1 MADIAERLTDI
12 ERHLADIEKQLDDLN
27 SVVIQQGNKID
38 RLEKDY
44 RSLRDSMDASLVK
57 PLSEE
62 TPPPHY

>member
-1 MADIAERLTDI
+1 MADTDRLTEI
-12 ERHLADIEKQLDDLN
+12 ERHVADLEKQVDDLN
-27 SVVIQQGNKID
+27 TVVIQQGKKID

-44 RSLRDSMDASLVK
+44 RDLRDSVDASLVK

>member
-1 MADIAERLTDI
+1 MTDDRLTDI
-12 ERHLADIEKQLDDLN
+12 ERHVADLEKQLDDLN
-27 SVVIQQGNKID
+27 SVVIQQSKQIA

-44 RSLRDSMDASLVK
+44 RTLRDSMDASLVK

>member
-1 MADIAERLTDI
+1 MADTDRLTEI

-27 SVVIQQGNKID
+27 SVVIQQGKQID
-38 RLEKDY
+38 KLEKECH
-44 RSLRDSMDASLVK
+44 SLRDSMDVSLVK

>member
-1 MADIAERLTDI
+1 MVDTDRFTEI
-12 ERHLADIEKQLDDLN
+12 ERHLADLEAQLDDLN
-27 SVVIQQGNKID
+27 TVVIQQGKKID

-44 RSLRDSMDASLVK
+44 RTLRDSVDTSLVK

>member
-1 MADIAERLTDI
+1 MSEDRFTEI
-12 ERHLADIEKQLDDLN
+12 ERHLADLEAQLDDL
-27 SVVIQQGNKID
+27 STVVIQQGKKID

-44 RSLRDSMDASLVK
+44 RTLRDSVDTSLVK

>member
-1 MADIAERLTDI
+1 MADTDRLTEI
-12 ERHLADIEKQLDDLN
+12 ERHLVNLESQLDDLN
-27 SVVIQQGNKID
+27 SVVIQQGKKID

-44 RSLRDSMDASLVK
+44 RALRDSVDASLVK

>member
-1 MADIAERLTDI
+1 MTDDRLTEI
-12 ERHLADIEKQLDDLN
+12 ERHLADLEKQVDDLN
-27 SVVIQQGNKID
+27 SVVIQQSKQIA

-44 RSLRDSMDASLVK
+44 RTLRDSMDASLVK

>member
-1 MADIAERLTDI
+1 MVDTDRLTEI
-12 ERHLADIEKQLDDLN
+12 ERHLADLEAQLDDLN
-27 SVVIQQGNKID
+27 TVVIQQGKKID

-44 RSLRDSMDASLVK
+44 RTLRDSMDASLVK

>member
-1 MADIAERLTDI
+1 MADTDRLTEI
-12 ERHLADIEKQLDDLN
+12 ERHLANLEAQLDDLN
-27 SVVIQQGNKID
+27 SVVIQQGRKID

-44 RSLRDSMDASLVK
+44 RALRDSVDASLVK

>member
-1 MADIAERLTDI
+1 MVDTDRLTEI
-12 ERHLADIEKQLDDLN
+12 ERHLADLEAQLDDLN
-27 SVVIQQGNKID
+27 SVVIRQNKQID

-44 RSLRDSMDASLVK
+44 RLLRDSMDASLVK

>member
-1 MADIAERLTDI
+1 MTDDRLTEI
-12 ERHLADIEKQLDDLN
+12 ERHLADLESQIDDLN
-27 SVVIQQGNKID
+27 SVIIQQGKQIN

-44 RSLRDSMDASLVK
+44 RALRDSVDASLVK

>member
-1 MADIAERLTDI
+1 MTDTDRFTEI
-12 ERHLADIEKQLDDLN
+12 ERHLADLEAQLDDLN
-27 SVVIQQGNKID
+27 SVVIEQGKQLG

-44 RSLRDSMDASLVK
+44 RALRDSVDASLVK

>member
-1 MADIAERLTDI
+1 MTEDRLTEI
-12 ERHLADIEKQLDDLN
+12 ERHMADLEKQMDDLN
-27 SVVIQQGNKID
+27 SVVIQQGKQID

-44 RSLRDSMDASLVK
+44 RTLRDSMDASLVK

>member
-1 MADIAERLTDI
+1 MADTDRLTEI
-12 ERHLADIEKQLDDLN
+12 ERHLADLEAQLDDLN
-27 SVVIQQGNKID
+27 SVVIQQNKQID

-44 RSLRDSMDASLVK
+44 RLLRDSMDASLVK

>member
-1 MADIAERLTDI
+1 MDNTAERLTDI

-27 SVVIQQGNKID
+27 SVVIRQGKQID
-38 RLEKDY
+38 KLEKEY
-44 RSLRDSMDASLVK
+44 RTLRDSMDASLVK

>member
-1 MADIAERLTDI
+1 MTDADRFTEI
-12 ERHLADIEKQLDDLN
+12 ERHLADLEAQLDDLN
-27 SVVIQQGNKID
+27 SVVIEQGKQLD

-44 RSLRDSMDASLVK
+44 RALRDSVDASLVK